1 MQYLIRVKCDEVE
14 GFRRDILIDEDA
26 NFLDLSRIILKSV
39 DFPDDQMT
47 SFYICDDNWE
57 RREQITRED
66 CREASVADM
75 DVLTMAD
82 TPLADFLDAEG
93 ITRMEYV
100 FDPFC
105 ERTFNLRVVSEEAG
119 FGEAEIVKSAG
130 KAPKQLADM
139 DAMTESIL
147 GGGTFDIDDDFA
159 EGLFNDEELDLEGF
173 EITEDGF

>member
-26 NFLDLSRIILKSV
+26 TFLDLSRIILESV
-39 DFPDDQMT
+39 SFPDDQMT

-66 CREASVADM
+66 CSEASAADM

-82 TPLADFLDAEG
+82 TPLAEFLDAEG
-93 ITRMEYV
+93 VTRMEYI

-105 ERTFNLRVVSEEAG
+105 ERTFNLRVISEEPG
-119 FGEAEIVKSAG
+119 FGEAEIVKSSG

-139 DAMTESIL
+139 DAATAAIL
-147 GGGTFDIDDDFA
+147 GGASIDLDTDFA
-159 EGLFNDEELDLEGF
+159 DDMFSDDELDLEGF
-173 EITEDGF
+173 EISENF

>member
-26 NFLDLSRIILKSV
+26 NFLDLSKIILKAV
-39 DFPDDQMT
+39 DYPDDQMT
-47 SFYICDDNWE
+47 SFYICNDSWE

-66 CREASVADM
+66 CHEASLSDM

-82 TPLADFLDAEG
+82 TPLSEFLDAEG

-105 ERTFNLRVVSEEAG
+105 ERTFNLRVISEEPG
-119 FGEAEIVKSAG
+119 FGDPEVVKSSG
-130 KAPKQLADM
+130 KAPAQIADM
-139 DAMTESIL
+139 DATAAAIL
-147 GGGTFDIDDDFA
+147 GDTTIDLDTDFA
-159 EGLFNDEELDLEGF
+159 DDMYSDDELDFEGY
-173 EITEDGF
+173 EITENF

>member
-26 NFLDLSRIILKSV
+26 NFLDLSNIILKSC

-66 CREASVADM
+66 CREAAAADM

-82 TPLADFLDAEG
+82 TPLADFLDEAG
-93 ITRMEYV
+93 ITRMEYI

-105 ERTFNLRVVSEEAG
+105 ERTFNLRVISEEPG
-119 FGEAEIVKSAG
+119 FGEAEIVKSKG
-130 KAPKQLADM
+130 EAPKQLADM
-139 DAMTESIL
+139 DVATAAIL
-147 GGGTFDIDDDFA
+147 GGATLDLDTDFA
-159 EGLFNDEELDLEGF
+159 DDLFSADELDLEGF
-173 EITEDGF
+173 EITDDGF

>member
-26 NFLDLSRIILKSV
+26 NFLDLSKIILQSCNY
-39 DFPDDQMT
+39 PDDQMT
-47 SFYICDDNWE
+47 SFYICNDSWE

-66 CREASVADM
+66 CREAAAADM

-105 ERTFNLRVVSEEAG
+105 ERTFNLRVISEEAG
-119 FGEAEIVKSAG
+119 YGDAEIVKSVG
-130 KAPKQLADM
+130 KAPKQIADM
-139 DAMTESIL
+139 DEAAAAIL
-147 GGGTFDIDDDFA
+147 GGASLDLGNDFA
-159 EGLFNDEELDLEGF
+159 DDLYTDDEIDYEGF
-173 EITEDGF
+173 EITDGSF

>member
-26 NFLDLSRIILKSV
+26 NFLDLSKAILKSV
-39 DFPDDQMT
+39 NFPDDQMT
-47 SFYICDDNWE
+47 SFFICNDSWE

-66 CREASVADM
+66 CREASLADM

-82 TPLADFLDAEG
+82 TSLAEFLDDEG

-105 ERTFNLRVVSEEAG
+105 ERTFTLRVVSEEPG
-119 FGEAEIVKSAG
+119 FGEAEVVKSVG
-130 KAPKQLADM
+130 QPPKQLADM
-139 DAMTESIL
+139 DAATAAIL
-147 GGGTFDIDDDFA
+147 GGGSLDLDTDFA
-159 EGLFNDEELDLEGF
+159 DDMFSDDELDLEGF
-173 EITEDGF
+173 EITENF

>member
-26 NFLDLSRIILKSV
+26 NFLDLSKIILQSC
-39 DFPDDQMT
+39 DYPDDQMT
-47 SFYICDDNWE
+47 SFYICDDHWE

-66 CREASVADM
+66 CREASAADM

-82 TPLADFLDAEG
+82 TPLADFLDNEG

-105 ERTFNLRVVSEEAG
+105 ERTFNLRVISEEAG
-119 FGEAEIVKSAG
+119 YGDAEIVKSVG
-130 KAPKQLADM
+130 KAPKQLGDM
-139 DAMTESIL
+139 DATTAAIL
-147 GGGTFDIDDDFA
+147 GGSSLDMDTDFA
-159 EGLFNDEELDLEGF
+159 DDMFSDDELDLEGF

>member
-26 NFLDLSRIILKSV
+26 TFLDLSRIILQSV
-39 DFPDDQMT
+39 SFPDDQMT

-66 CREASVADM
+66 CHEASAADM

-82 TPLADFLDAEG
+82 TPLAEFLDAEG
-93 ITRMEYV
+93 ITRMEYI

-105 ERTFNLRVVSEEAG
+105 ERTFNLRVISEEPG
-119 FGEAEIVKSAG
+119 FGEAEIVKSSG

-139 DAMTESIL
+139 DVATAAIL
-147 GGGTFDIDDDFA
+147 GGSSLDLDTDFA
-159 EGLFNDEELDLEGF
+159 DDMFSEDELDFDGY
-173 EITEDGF
+173 EITDNF

>member
-26 NFLDLSRIILKSV
+26 NFLDLSKAILKSV

-47 SFYICDDNWE
+47 SFYICNDSWE

-66 CREASVADM
+66 CHEASLSDM

-82 TPLADFLDAEG
+82 TPLAEFLDNEG

-105 ERTFNLRVVSEEAG
+105 ERTFNLRVISEEPG
-119 FGEAEIVKSAG
+119 FGEAEVVKSQG
-130 KAPKQLADM
+130 KAPQQLADM
-139 DAMTESIL
+139 DAATSAIL
-147 GGGTFDIDDDFA
+147 GGGDMDLDMDFA
-159 EGLFNDEELDLEGF
+159 DDLYNEDELDFSGL
-173 EITEDGF
+173 EITENF

>member
-1 MQYLIRVKCDEVE
+1 MQYLIRVKCDEVD

-66 CREASVADM
+66 CREAAAADM

-82 TPLADFLDAEG
+82 TPLAEFLDAAG
-93 ITRMEYV
+93 ITRMEYI

-105 ERTFNLRVVSEEAG
+105 ERTFNLRVISEEPG
-119 FGEAEIVKSAG
+119 FGEAEIVKSLG
-130 KAPKQLADM
+130 NAPKQLADM
-139 DAMTESIL
+139 DAMTEAIL
-147 GGGTFDIDDDFA
+147 GGGSFDIDADFTD
-159 EGLFNDEELDLEGF
+159 GLFNDDELDLEGF

>member
-1 MQYLIRVKCDEVE
+1 MQYLIRLKCDEVE

-26 NFLDLSRIILKSV
+26 NFLDLSRIILLSCGY
-39 DFPDDQMT
+39 PDDQMT
-47 SFYICDDNWE
+47 SFYICNDSWE

-66 CREASVADM
+66 CHEASASDM

-82 TPLADFLDAEG
+82 TSLAEFLDDEG

-105 ERTFNLRVVSEEAG
+105 ERTFNLRVLSEEPG
-119 FGEAEIVKSAG
+119 FGEAEVVRSVG

-139 DAMTESIL
+139 DALTATLTGETDLDFSN
-147 GGGTFDIDDDFA
+147 DFA
-159 EGLFNDEELDLEGF
+159 DDQWNDDELDFEGM
-173 EITEDGF
+173 EITENF

>member
-26 NFLDLSRIILKSV
+26 NFLDLSKAILKSV

-47 SFYICDDNWE
+47 SFYICNDSWE

-66 CREASVADM
+66 CREAAAADM

-82 TPLADFLDAEG
+82 TTLAEFLDDEG
-93 ITRMEYV
+93 ITRMEYI

-105 ERTFNLRVVSEEAG
+105 ERAFNLRVVSEEPG
-119 FGEAEIVKSAG
+119 FGEAEVVKSVG

-139 DAMTESIL
+139 DAATAAIL
-147 GGGTFDIDDDFA
+147 GGGDLDLDSDFA
-159 EGLFNDEELDLEGF
+159 DNLFSDDELDLEGF
-173 EITEDGF
+173 EITENF

>member
-26 NFLDLSRIILKSV
+26 NFLDLSKAILKSV
-39 DFPDDQMT
+39 NFPDDQMT
-47 SFYICDDNWE
+47 SFFICNDSWE

-66 CREASVADM
+66 CREASLSDM

-82 TPLADFLDAEG
+82 TSLAEFLDNEG

-105 ERTFNLRVVSEEAG
+105 ERTFTLRVVSEEPG
-119 FGEAEIVKSAG
+119 FGDAEVVKSVG
-130 KAPKQLADM
+130 KPPKQLADM
-139 DAMTESIL
+139 DAATAAIL
-147 GGGTFDIDDDFA
+147 GGSTLDLDSDFA
-159 EGLFNDEELDLEGF
+159 DDMFSDDELDLEGF
-173 EITEDGF
+173 EITENF

>member
-26 NFLDLSRIILKSV
+26 NFLDLSKAILKSV
-39 DFPDDQMT
+39 DYPDDQMT
-47 SFYICDDNWE
+47 SFFICNDSWE

-66 CREASVADM
+66 CHEASLADM

-82 TPLADFLDAEG
+82 TSLSEFLDAEG

-105 ERTFNLRVVSEEAG
+105 ERTFTLRVVSEEPG
-119 FGEAEIVKSAG
+119 FGEAEVVKSQG

-139 DAMTESIL
+139 DAATAAIL
-147 GGGTFDIDDDFA
+147 GGSTLDLDTDFA
-159 EGLFNDEELDLEGF
+159 DDMFSDDELDLEGF
-173 EITEDGF
+173 EITENF

>member
-26 NFLDLSRIILKSV
+26 NFLDLSKAILESV
-39 DFPDDQMT
+39 GFPDDQMT
-47 SFYICDDNWE
+47 SFFICNDNWE

-66 CREASVADM
+66 CREAAAADM

-93 ITRMEYV
+93 ITRMEYI

-105 ERTFNLRVVSEEAG
+105 ERTFNLRVVSEEPG
-119 FGEAEIVKSAG
+119 FGDAEVVNSRG
-130 KAPKQLADM
+130 KAPKQIADM
-139 DAMTESIL
+139 DTAAAAIIGAGSL
-147 GGGTFDIDDDFA
+147 DLASDFA
-159 EGLFNDEELDLEGF
+159 DDLFSDDELDLDGF
-173 EITEDGF
+173 EITENF

>member
-26 NFLDLSRIILKSV
+26 NFLDLSKAILQSV
-39 DFPDDQMT
+39 EYPDDQMT
-47 SFYICDDNWE
+47 SFYICNDSWE

-66 CREASVADM
+66 CHEASLSDM

-82 TPLADFLDAEG
+82 TPLAEFLDREG

-105 ERTFNLRVVSEEAG
+105 ERTFNLRVLSEEPG
-119 FGEAEIVKSAG
+119 FGEAEVVKSVG
-130 KAPKQLADM
+130 KAPNQLADM
-139 DAMTESIL
+139 DAATAAIL
-147 GGGTFDIDDDFA
+147 GGGSLDLDTDFA
-159 EGLFNDEELDLEGF
+159 DDMFSDDELDLEGF
-173 EITEDGF
+173 EITENF

>member
-26 NFLDLSRIILKSV
+26 NFLDLSKIILKSV

-47 SFYICDDNWE
+47 SFYICNDSWE

-66 CREASVADM
+66 CHEASLSDM
-75 DVLTMAD
+75 DVLTMGD
-82 TPLADFLDAEG
+82 TPLAEFLDNEG

-105 ERTFNLRVVSEEAG
+105 ERTFTLRVISEEPG
-119 FGEAEIVKSAG
+119 FGEAEVVKSQG
-130 KAPKQLADM
+130 KAPQQLADM
-139 DAMTESIL
+139 DAATAAIL
-147 GGGTFDIDDDFA
+147 GGGDIDLDMDFA
-159 EGLFNDEELDLEGF
+159 DDLYNEDELDFTGL
-173 EITEDGF
+173 EITENF